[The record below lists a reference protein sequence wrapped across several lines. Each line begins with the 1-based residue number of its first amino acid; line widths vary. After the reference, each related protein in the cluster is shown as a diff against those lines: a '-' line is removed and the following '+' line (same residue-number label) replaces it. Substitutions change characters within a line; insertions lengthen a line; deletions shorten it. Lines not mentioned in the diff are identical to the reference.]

1 MTSRRFIDIAPDL
14 AVLPC
19 NVGAVKR
26 LGPEECVV
34 FLCGQ
39 SAADGGFKIDRA
51 WEDVV
56 DELTQALEEEE
67 EGEGERDDKEDEDDD
82 NET

>member
-26 LGPEECVV
+26 LGSEECAV

-39 SAADGGFKIDRA
+39 SAADGGFKVDRA

-56 DELTQALEEEE
+56 DELNKELEGDSEEAEEAEGEEEE
-67 EGEGERDDKEDEDDD
+67 D
-82 NET
+82 